1 MSDFTGYWRRVQRSF
16 LDFVGSGTIR
26 GVLNLD
32 LFSASSYSKH
42 LALPT
47 PGVVFIIIR
56 SKTGFVEWHIARGGW
71 VSYAYDFPISWSVYD
86 LIVGFYLGVTIKKGV
101 VEEIDAATPVGNG
114 KEKKIKKETG
124 KKSEVEESV
133 GCTEVGQ
140 GTKRRKIA
148 STCKQLTISEDLGK
162 WTPLLLERRS
172 AILPSQRSE

>member
-1 MSDFTGYWRRVQRSF
+1 M
-16 LDFVGSGTIR
+16 
-26 GVLNLD
+26 
-32 LFSASSYSKH
+32 
-42 LALPT
+42 
-47 PGVVFIIIR
+47 
-56 SKTGFVEWHIARGGW
+56 
-71 VSYAYDFPISWSVYD
+71 SYAYDFPISWSVYD
-86 LIVGFYLGVTIKKGV
+86 LIMGFYSGVTIKKGV

-133 GCTEVGQ
+133 GCTEAGQ